1 MTYNVRNIA
10 IALVL
15 AAVAA
20 FLVIA
25 YTGDV
30 KKQAKSQQE
39 TIGVLKA
46 ATDIPAGTSAE
57 EAISSGKLKVEQ
69 VVQQD
74 EIPLALHKE
83 SELDGTLVSGQPI
96 YEGQQI
102 TAAMF
107 APSSQTSIV
116 SRIDQTYRAVEIK
129 IGKEA
134 ILSWT
139 LRPGDHVDLVGSY
152 TIHSNN
158 GGSDFDVSRIIVR
171 DVEVLQAPEATDAT
185 GTKLGQSP
193 NSSGDSV
200 VLKVPDSVVPK
211 ILFTLRGGDFALWF
225 ALRPSSSCSG
235 NEGDKS
241 HGCDGTTTL
250 ATVKSVVFDGLTAAQ
265 IINAI
270 SVPAPKGN

>member
-134 ILSWT
+134 ILSGT

-158 GGSDFDVSRIIVR
+158 GGSDFDVSRVIVR
-171 DVEVLQAPEATDAT
+171 DVEVIKAPDAT
-185 GTKLGQSP
+185 ESKGGLGGQG
-193 NSSGDSV
+193 NQNHV
-200 VLKVPDSVVPK
+200 TLKVPDTVVPK
-211 ILFTLRGGDFALWF
+211 ITFTLHGGELWF
-225 ALRPSSSCSG
+225 ALRPG
-235 NEGDKS
+235 NGAQ
-241 HGCDGTTTL
+241 DGPTTL
-250 ATVKSVVFDGLTAAQ
+250 ATVSSVIFDGLTSKQIAQ
-265 IINAI
+265 AI
-270 SVPAPKGN
+270 KVGN

>member
-134 ILSWT
+134 ILSGT
-139 LRPGDHVDLVGSY
+139 LRPGEHDDLVGSY

-193 NSSGDSV
+193 TSSGDSV

>member
-83 SELDGTLVSGQPI
+83 SELDGTSCRASPSTRASRSRPRCSRRPARPASSAGSTRPI
-96 YEGQQI
+96 ARWRSRSARRRSSRGRFARVI
-102 TAAMF
+102 TSTWSV
-107 APSSQTSIV
+107 PT
-116 SRIDQTYRAVEIK
+116 
-129 IGKEA
+129 
-134 ILSWT
+134 
-139 LRPGDHVDLVGSY
+139 P
-152 TIHSNN
+152 IHSNN
-158 GGSDFDVSRIIVR
+158 GGSDFDVVR
-171 DVEVLQAPEATDAT
+171 HHRPRRRGDPGARGNRGHRP
-185 GTKLGQSP
+185 KLGRSP
-193 NSSGDSV
+193 KGSRLRHPQGARQRRSQD
-200 VLKVPDSVVPK
+200 P
-211 ILFTLRGGDFALWF
+211 FTLQGGDFACGSRC
-225 ALRPSSSCSG
+225 APRPRAAGTKATRATAATAPPRSRPS
-235 NEGDKS
+235 
-241 HGCDGTTTL
+241 
-250 ATVKSVVFDGLTAAQ
+250 SVVFDGLTGEQ
-265 IINAI
+265 IVKAI
-270 SVPAPKGN
+270 KVPAPKGN